1 MAAEATTPM
10 SPRGMV
16 ALSQTVQGYS
26 HTTHDKP
33 CQDASCHLEAEDGS
47 WRLVVVS
54 DGHGDPSC
62 MRSDRG
68 SKMAVEAAA
77 GCLQAFAE
85 AFDEPDSAG
94 HTLASDLRVPARRAA
109 LVRRLTDAILARWT
123 AAVHADLAADP
134 LTEAELA
141 QASDRARALYLRGE
155 RLEHVYGATLLCAL
169 WLPRM
174 LVLLQQGDGVCLVAR
189 TDGDLWEPVPEDERC
204 QANVTTSLCDTDAAD
219 SIRHALVAFD
229 RDPSMAVILGSDG
242 VGNSFA
248 GAANLEGYVM
258 RLLVDVASDGD
269 ATRVELG
276 LEPGLARLSQTGSG
290 DDMSL
295 ALIADVDAVAR
306 VADGYAAV
314 VRLQELRA
322 HAAALQ
328 DKVVSMGRKHAILA
342 QRRDAALA
350 DRARLEDDVLDC
362 QVRLGDARVAVEQSK
377 AHLEELM
384 ALCEHAERATEA
396 ARAKLEA
403 APEDPRTLV
412 IGGMAFEVRNPGER
426 EVTRRMREQ
435 RRAIS
440 RYEQAYA
447 RHESLLAS
455 VQSLAEELV
464 RAKATLDSFDDADL
478 RAFDQY
484 DAQYQQL
491 QNELRE
497 AKEELAQTSTI

>member
-1 MAAEATTPM
+1 MA
-10 SPRGMV
+10 PRGMV

-26 HTTHDKP
+26 HLSHDKV

-68 SKMAVEAAA
+68 SRMAVEAAS
-77 GCLQAFAE
+77 GCLRSFAE
-85 AFDEPDSAG
+85 AFDEPDSVG

-123 AAVHADLAADP
+123 AAVHDDLKADP
-134 LTEAELA
+134 LTEVELA

-155 RLEHVYGATLLCAL
+155 RLEHIYGATLLCAL

-204 QANVTTSLCDTDAAD
+204 HANVTTSLCDEDAAD
-219 SIRHALVAFD
+219 AIRHALVTFD
-229 RDPSMAVILGSDG
+229 RDPTMAVILGSDG

-248 GAANLEGYVM
+248 GMADLEGYVM
-258 RLLVDVASDGD
+258 GLLVDAASDGD

-276 LEPGLARLSQTGSG
+276 LETGLAQLSKAGSG

-306 VADGYAAV
+306 VAEGYAAV
-314 VRLQELRA
+314 VHLQELRS
-322 HAAALQ
+322 HATALQ

-350 DRARLEDDVLDC
+350 DRRRLEDDVLDC

-384 ALCEHAERATEA
+384 VLCKHAERATED
-396 ARAKLEA
+396 ARTQRDVAPDEA
-403 APEDPRTLV
+403 RTLI
-412 IGGMAFEVRNPGER
+412 IGGMEFEVRNPGDR

-435 RRAIS
+435 RRALS
-440 RYEQAYA
+440 RYEKAYA

-455 VQSLAEELV
+455 VQTLAEELV
-464 RAKATLDSFDDADL
+464 HAKAALDAFDDTDL
-478 RAFDQY
+478 RAYDEY

-491 QNELRE
+491 QDELRE
-497 AKEELAQTSTI
+497 ARDELAQIRTI